1 METIQKTCLALTII
15 GALNWGLIGAL
26 DFNLVSAIFGS
37 GTLLE
42 RTIYILVGLAGIINI
57 GILFN
62 HIEDH

>member
-15 GALNWGLIGAL
+15 GALNWGLIGTL

>member
-15 GALNWGLIGAL
+15 GALNWGLIGAI